1 MIVVTGSSGFI
12 GRAVVSRLIGQGEHV
27 VGMDL
32 RSAGDA
38 IDASSGLFTE
48 EIVDT
53 KDDHALDELLARHRP
68 DTIVALAET
77 LQSDVGS
84 LVSGGVAG
92 VTKVME
98 CARRRGVRRV
108 CLASSVTVYLG
119 LDGPFREDMPLPI
132 KSPLS
137 ISAIKKAEE
146 IAARWFSAQLG
157 LEVVVMRLSNI
168 YGPQY
173 TSMRNAPSRYLFERL
188 GRDIGDAPTMMS
200 GDIYDRMADFCHVED
215 CANGIALIATADRL
229 AHDTYNIGGG
239 ESVDDEAVRWAADA
253 AMGANTPRPSARPN
267 ANYMDIARAAEDL
280 GYRPVHDIA
289 TGMKAYREWLAHNP
303 Y

>member
-38 IDASSGLFTE
+38 IDPSSGLFTE

-98 CARRRGVRRV
+98 CDRRRGVR
-108 CLASSVTVYLG
+108 L
-119 LDGPFREDMPLPI
+119 
-132 KSPLS
+132 
-137 ISAIKKAEE
+137 
-146 IAARWFSAQLG
+146 
-157 LEVVVMRLSNI
+157 
-168 YGPQY
+168 
-173 TSMRNAPSRYLFERL
+173 
-188 GRDIGDAPTMMS
+188 
-200 GDIYDRMADFCHVED
+200 
-215 CANGIALIATADRL
+215 
-229 AHDTYNIGGG
+229 
-239 ESVDDEAVRWAADA
+239 VR
-253 AMGANTPRPSARPN
+253 R
-267 ANYMDIARAAEDL
+267 
-280 GYRPVHDIA
+280 
-289 TGMKAYREWLAHNP
+289 
-303 Y
+303 